1 MIEMSSNQKKLAVD
15 WIEENKELIVD
26 VHQKIWEWA
35 EVGLQELK
43 SGKLMAD
50 ILEEN
55 GFEVERGVA
64 GMPSAFVAT
73 YGSGRPAIGMM
84 GELDALPSISNKAV
98 PYREPLVE
106 GGPGHGCGHNSYAA
120 TALGASLAAK
130 EVMEKEKLPGTIR
143 CFGCPAEETLVGK
156 VYMVRDGCFDGL
168 DACLGHHPGSM
179 NTAGLRSGNAMNSV
193 KFEFFGKASHAAGS
207 PEQGISAMDAVELM
221 NIGVNYMR
229 EHIVQEAR
237 VHYVVENGGVQPNV
251 VPPYARSWYYVRA
264 PRRDL
269 VEKYYQRLLKMADGA
284 DQMAETTH
292 KVEFLTGV
300 HNGVPNRPLAEAVV
314 SNMREIGAPTYT
326 DEELEFAAKLAE
338 SVSHEEKMT
347 RLRKLAEILPG
358 ALELEDVD
366 LDTNIY
372 DPFGEEIK
380 GGGGSSD
387 VADVAWN
394 CPTQQFS
401 TAYFIVGAPG
411 HSWQHVAVGGMSIGH
426 KSTVFASKV
435 MATTVLDLL
444 TKPDLLKKVRED
456 WEERMEGFT
465 YKSPLPPDL
474 KPPLDQ
480 LEKQPG

>member
-1 MIEMSSNQKKLAVD
+1 MVDYMPSNKKMALD

-26 VHQKIWEWA
+26 AHQKIWEWA

-73 YGSGRPAIGMM
+73 YGSGKPAIGMM

-98 PYREPLVE
+98 PYEEPLIE

-120 TALGASLAAK
+120 TALGASLAVK
-130 EVMEKEKLPGTIR
+130 EVMEKKLKGTIK

-156 VYMVRDGCFDGL
+156 VFMVRDGYFDGL

-207 PEQGISAMDAVELM
+207 PEQGISAMDAIELM

-237 VHYVVENGGVQPNV
+237 VHYIVENGGIQPNV

-300 HNGVPNRPLAEAVV
+300 HNGVPNRPLAEAIVA
-314 SNMREIGAPTYT
+314 NMREIGASNYT
-326 DEELEFAAKLAE
+326 EEEYGFAARLAE
-338 SVSHEEKMT
+338 SVPHEEKMT
-347 RLRKLAEILPG
+347 RLRKLALILPS

-411 HSWQHVAVGGMSIGH
+411 HSWQHTAVGGMSIGH

-435 MATTVLDLL
+435 MAATVLDLL
-444 TKPDLLKKVRED
+444 TEPELLEKVRKD

-480 LEKQPG
+480 LEKQPE

>member
-1 MIEMSSNQKKLAVD
+1 MSKEEKQLAIE
-15 WIEENKELIVD
+15 WIENNKELVID

-35 EVGLQELK
+35 ELGLQELK

-50 ILEEN
+50 ILSEN
-55 GFEVERGVA
+55 GFDVERGIA

-73 YGSGRPAIGMM
+73 YGSGEPVLGMM

-98 PYREPLVE
+98 PYEEPLVE
-106 GGPGHGCGHNSYAA
+106 GGAGHGCGHNSYAA
-120 TALGASLAAK
+120 TALGASLAVK
-130 EVMEKEKLPGTIR
+130 EVMEAKGLPGTIK

-156 VYMVRDGCFDGL
+156 VYMVRDGYFDGL

-179 NTAGLRSGNAMNSV
+179 NTASLRSGNAMNSV

-207 PEQGISAMDAVELM
+207 PEQGISAMDAIELM

-237 VHYVVENGGVQPNV
+237 IHYIVEDGGVQPNV

-264 PRRDL
+264 PRREL
-269 VEKYYQRLLKMADGA
+269 VEQYYKRILKMAEGA
-284 DQMAETTH
+284 DLMAETTH
-292 KVEFLTGV
+292 KIEFLTGV
-300 HNGVPNRPLAEAVV
+300 HNGVPNRPLAETIVA
-314 SNMREIGAPTYT
+314 NMREIGAPAYNT
-326 DEELEFAAKLAE
+326 EENEFADKLSE
-338 SVSHEEKMT
+338 SISYEEKMT
-347 RLRKLAEILPG
+347 RLKKLSEILPS
-358 ALELEDVD
+358 ALELEDVN

-401 TAYFIVGAPG
+401 TTYFLVGAPG

-426 KSTVFASKV
+426 KSTIFASKV
-435 MATTVLDLL
+435 MATTVIDLIRR
-444 TKPDLLKKVRED
+444 PELLKKVKKD
-456 WEERMEGFT
+456 WKERMEGLE

-474 KPPLDQ
+474 KPPLHQ
-480 LEKQPG
+480 LKKQPE